1 MPVYFIA
8 EVQEITDQTS
18 YLEYVEFAEK
28 IVKKHGGK
36 YLVKGGNSITVSGD
50 WEPIKIIVIEFEDIE
65 KLRSCFSSDDYKA
78 IAPLRQ
84 KSTTGRAIAVEGV
97 GT

>member
-8 EVQEITDQTS
+8 EIQEITDQTS
-18 YLEYVEFAEK
+18 YLEYIGLAEK
-28 IVKKHGGK
+28 IVNKHGGK

-65 KLRSCFSSDDYKA
+65 KLQSCFNSDDYKA
-78 IAPLRQ
+78 IAPMRE
-84 KSTTGRAIAVEGV
+84 KATIGRAIAVEGI
-97 GT
+97 GI